1 LGSTPASTASSRERS
16 HGGRAGRAP
25 ARAVAVALPYA
36 LGCALSCALAPL
48 AGCGAAVPADV
59 DPEAVPVDAYPLDH
73 GRRSSGG
80 PDPAFGAPRA
90 SAPTAAPSVV
100 RRALRADGEII
111 VLEGDDRFL
120 TAGGDGYGLTQDN
133 LVAVAREVLAQYP
146 DVFDTIQLHTTFPD
160 RANGGAYYQGIANDV
175 AGLGRDVFDGRPG
188 WGLASGAGRL
198 SGFVNMNSLET
209 FGGLEQAGIARSSFH
224 AVIAQE
230 LTHRWLFFMAFRGSN
245 GMASDRLLG
254 RDEAHWSRLAQ
265 ANGSVQDGNRWRQ
278 LDERTFLLEG
288 NDDDLAPLDL
298 YGMGIYRA
306 DQVPPLYYLDEA
318 TLDGMPLTSTS
329 RIPRG
334 ARVQGRKIDVTIEQV
349 VAALGPRNPP
359 AGTEDPYYR
368 VALVLLTAPGQSEA
382 EIAPY
387 LRAVKQVGETFPETY
402 KSWTRGAGAICMRTS
417 ARCPEPRIGLDRAGL
432 LDDDD
437 GTLGPGDA
445 GRLAVRVRNDGL
457 GTAEGVQVTV
467 RSLTDGVTVRSATV
481 TAPAIAEGA
490 AVDVGAAFD
499 VAIGAEVPCASLAS
513 FEVMS
518 TTREGPRFRARFE
531 LAIGQRVLRVDDL
544 EDVPGWRVD
553 PASNDTATAG
563 RWGIGAPEFV
573 SVLGVVTQP
582 AQDHT
587 PGLGKLAFVT
597 GPAKGATFGTH
608 DVDGGATT
616 LESPIFPLEG
626 ATAPSLSFYA
636 WFVARDFAA
645 AGGPTAVPGAALEV
659 LGSSDGG
666 ANYVPLRTID
676 VDTTPWTRVTIP
688 LAGALPITNRM
699 RFRYVARDA
708 SASGVTEA
716 AIDDL
721 ELTELVPQCAPKQPS
736 PSPTAPPDAGGC
748 ANTSGHGGLAL
759 LGAAG
764 LAALGARRRRR

>member
-1 LGSTPASTASSRERS
+1 MRPWSCSPSPSRSALLDAARRGVPLHTDSS
-16 HGGRAGRAP
+16 AWWLVAP
-25 ARAVAVALPYA
+25 ALALVFVA
-36 LGCALSCALAPL
+36 
-48 AGCGAAVPADV
+48 CGAAGLADA
-59 DPEAVPVDAYPLDH
+59 DPESIPVDAYPLDH
-73 GRRSSGG
+73 GRRASGG
-80 PDPAFGAPRA
+80 PDPAFAALPAVAPPKPQSGVA
-90 SAPTAAPSVV
+90 
-100 RRALRADGEII
+100 RRALRADGEVI
-111 VLEGDDRFL
+111 VIEGDDRLL
-120 TAGGDGYGLTQDN
+120 TAGGGGFGLTQDN

-146 DVFDTIQLHTTFPD
+146 DVFDTIQLHTTFTD
-160 RANGGAYYQGIANDV
+160 LASGGAYYQGIANDV
-175 AGLGRDVFDGRPG
+175 SGLGRDVFDGRPG
-188 WGLASGAGRL
+188 WGLASGSGRL

-230 LTHRWLFFMAFRGSN
+230 LTHRWLFFMAFRGAN
-245 GMASDRLLG
+245 GMISDRLLG
-254 RDEAHWSRLAQ
+254 RDQAHWSRLAQ

-306 DQVPPLYYLDEA
+306 EQVPPFYAIDEA
-318 TLDGMPLTSTS
+318 TLDGMPLTPTS

-334 ARVQGRKIDVTIEQV
+334 ARVQGRRLDVTIEQV

-359 AGTEDPYYR
+359 ARTEDPYYR
-368 VALVLLTAPGQSEA
+368 VALVLLTAPGQTDA

-402 KSWTRGAGAICMRTS
+402 KSWTRGAGAICMKTS

-432 LDDDD
+432 LGDDD
-437 GTLGPGDA
+437 GTLGPGDV
-445 GRLAVRVRNDGL
+445 GRLTVRIRNDGL

-467 RSLTDGVTVRSATV
+467 RSMTEGVTVRSATV
-481 TAPAIAEGA
+481 TAPAIAEGS

-499 VAIGAEVPCASLAS
+499 VTVGADVPCASIAS
-513 FEVMS
+513 FEVTS

-531 LAIGQRVLRVDDL
+531 LPVGQRVLRVDDL

-553 PASNDTATAG
+553 PAANDTATAG
-563 RWGIGAPEFV
+563 RWAVGAPEFV

-587 PGLGKLAFVT
+587 PGIGKLAFVT
-597 GPAKGATFGTH
+597 GPAKGATFGTN

-645 AGGPTAVPGAALEV
+645 AGGPIDVPGAALEV

-666 ANYVPLRTID
+666 ATYVSLRTID
-676 VDTTPWTRVTIP
+676 TDTAAWTRVTVP
-688 LAGALPITNRM
+688 LDALPITQRM
-699 RFRYVARDA
+699 RFRFLVRDT
-708 SASGVTEA
+708 SASGITEA

-721 ELTELVPQCAPKQPS
+721 ELTELVPQCAPEQRS
-736 PSPTAPPDAGGC
+736 PSPIAPPEAGGC

-759 LGAAG
+759 LGLAG
-764 LAALGARRRRR
+764 LAARRTPRRRR